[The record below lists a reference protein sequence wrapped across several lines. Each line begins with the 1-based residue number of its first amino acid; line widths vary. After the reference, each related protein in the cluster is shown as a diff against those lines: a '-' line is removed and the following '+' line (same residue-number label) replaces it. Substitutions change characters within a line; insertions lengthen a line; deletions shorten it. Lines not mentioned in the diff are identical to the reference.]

1 MLLFLGHL
9 QSYPT
14 PECIRFNERCQ
25 VSHIAVI
32 PHGSKFPST
41 DFVGYEHGCYVAEVS
56 ATDNNQLDIEI
67 FLHAQVD
74 RKPPDTNLGAYCQ
87 TITTVEKKCI
97 ELLSQSSRT
106 NLPNQLS

>member
-41 DFVGYEHGCYVAEVS
+41 DFVGSEQGYNIADFR

-67 FLHAQVD
+67 FLHAQVVII
-74 RKPPDTNLGAYCQ
+74 RSIL
-87 TITTVEKKCI
+87 I
-97 ELLSQSSRT
+97 
-106 NLPNQLS
+106 